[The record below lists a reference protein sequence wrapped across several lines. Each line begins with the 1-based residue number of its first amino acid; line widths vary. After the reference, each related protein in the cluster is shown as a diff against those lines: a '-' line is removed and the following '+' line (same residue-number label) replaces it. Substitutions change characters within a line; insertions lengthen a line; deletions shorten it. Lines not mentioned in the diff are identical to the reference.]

1 MNKNR
6 IHIIHNAFDIF
17 YLLVG
22 PAIAAVGIALFYTPA
37 KITSGGASG
46 VANILYNLFGFDLG
60 LVSFLVN
67 LPLITVGVFVFG
79 FKYSIKTFIGS
90 SLLSI
95 WVSTLG
101 KLTGYTG
108 FLDVSEPVNILLSAI
123 FVGVLLGTG
132 IGLTMK
138 SGCNTGGTDII
149 AQTIAH
155 YTPIAVGTVSFCFN
169 CLVVGSSG
177 YFIGFQPMLF
187 SVIGMFCSS
196 FMVNYVLTGFGTR
209 RSKTVYI
216 ISDNIDSIGDRVVH
230 ELKRSG
236 TVWEATGY
244 YTGLRH
250 KILMV
255 LVQNHQYQRLLR
267 IISQEDPR
275 AFVYVGEAYR
285 VLGKGFAPLKRI
297 ADSTVAE
304 D

>member
-17 YLLVG
+17 YLLIG

-90 SLLSI
+90 SLLSL

-123 FVGVLLGTG
+123 FGGVLLGTG
-132 IGLTMK
+132 I
-138 SGCNTGGTDII
+138 
-149 AQTIAH
+149 
-155 YTPIAVGTVSFCFN
+155 
-169 CLVVGSSG
+169 
-177 YFIGFQPMLF
+177 
-187 SVIGMFCSS
+187 
-196 FMVNYVLTGFGTR
+196 
-209 RSKTVYI
+209 
-216 ISDNIDSIGDRVVH
+216 
-230 ELKRSG
+230 
-236 TVWEATGY
+236 
-244 YTGLRH
+244 
-250 KILMV
+250 
-255 LVQNHQYQRLLR
+255 
-267 IISQEDPR
+267 
-275 AFVYVGEAYR
+275 
-285 VLGKGFAPLKRI
+285 
-297 ADSTVAE
+297 
-304 D
+304 